1 MEEGEKK
8 VIRRNSGKSF
18 KSRVHDKTEK
28 RKQRKEWLKRK
39 REKMRQRRHE
49 PEVEEEP
56 TGLKTVVE
64 DKKEKAEILSRGK
77 KLVKMSRK

>member
-39 REKMRQRRHE
+39 REEMRQRRHK
-49 PEVEEEP
+49 PEVEEP

-64 DKKEKAEILSRGK
+64 DKKETA
-77 KLVKMSRK
+77 

>member
-18 KSRVHDKTEK
+18 KARVDDRTEK

-39 REKMRQRRHE
+39 REKMRQRQHE
-49 PEVEEEP
+49 PEVEEEQENF
-56 TGLKTVVE
+56 E
-64 DKKEKAEILSRGK
+64 DKAFETQSEHQGSFETLPTYST
-77 KLVKMSRK
+77 